1 MAAPHVERSIS
12 TDEGAPWDGHL
23 RIEITQE
30 SQDFG
35 QMTSDVK
42 VAGYMVNDNDWEV
55 DHPGGQTV
63 ERHIGGEQ
71 TYSPSDFD
79 FNINAHRELC
89 YISHTFTVPHNND
102 GTKTVTFH
110 VHYGITDTPTFQH
123 DMQVDATLTLTP
135 FQLGGWIRT
144 SQTTDIHILGAQP
157 RWIHGVPYVRYQ
169 GKWKR
174 AVPYVRTGGVWKS
187 CS

>member
-1 MAAPHVERSIS
+1 MAPHVQASIS
-12 TDEGAPWDGHL
+12 TDSGSPWDGHL
-23 RIEITQE
+23 RIEIDQT

-35 QMTSDVK
+35 AMTSDVK
-42 VAGYMVNDNDWEV
+42 VSGYLVNDNDWEV
-55 DHPGGQTV
+55 YHSGGQTV

-79 FNINAHRELC
+79 FSINGHHELC

-110 VHYGITDTPTFQH
+110 VQYGQTGTPTFQF
-123 DMQVDATLTLTP
+123 DKEVSATLTLTA
-135 FQLGGWIRT
+135 FQLGAWIRNK
-144 SQTTDIHILGAQP
+144 GK
-157 RWIHGVPYVRYQ
+157 WIHVIPYVRSS

-174 AVPYVRTGGVWKS
+174 AVPFVRSGGAWKNVQ
-187 CS
+187 